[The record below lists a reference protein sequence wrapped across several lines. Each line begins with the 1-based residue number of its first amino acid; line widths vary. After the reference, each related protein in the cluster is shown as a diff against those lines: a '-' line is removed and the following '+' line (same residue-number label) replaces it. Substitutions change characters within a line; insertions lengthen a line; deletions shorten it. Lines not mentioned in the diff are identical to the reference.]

1 MKIGFDAKRAFQNF
15 TGLGNYSRTLIE
27 TLAHYHPNHEY
38 HLFAPRDTDNSRLDA
53 IKRTPSV
60 FPHFPNRIFK
70 KIAPVWRSYFIKN
83 DIEKIGLDIYHGLS
97 HELPLSVPEG
107 VKTVVTIHDL
117 IHERYPEFYPFFD
130 RKMYSFKFKRACE
143 QADLIVAISEQTKRD
158 IIDFYKIPAEKIKVI
173 YQSCD
178 RQFYIDKP
186 QYSPTEIVEKRKI
199 YFQNPKAEHSIL
211 YVGSIIP
218 RKNLLNLV
226 KTVALLADLN
236 VQLIVV
242 GNGSGAYFNQIMQH
256 IEQNNMTDWV
266 RFFPNIPFSDLPFLY
281 QNVDALVYPS
291 FFEGF
296 GIPIIEAMWSGCP
309 VVTSEGGCFREAGG
323 DAAFYIDPHKPD
335 SMAHVLRNILI
346 NKYLCDMASEKGY
359 AHVAQFH
366 EEKIGQMWIDTYSS
380 LLK

>member
-27 TLAHYHPNHEY
+27 TLAHYHPDNEY
-38 HLFAPRDTDNSRLDA
+38 HLFAPRDTDNPRLHTL
-53 IKRTPSV
+53 KRTPSV
-60 FPHFPNRIFK
+60 FSHFPSRVFK

-83 DIEKIGLDIYHGLS
+83 DIGKVGLDIYHGLS
-97 HELPLSVPEG
+97 HELPLSMPEG

-130 RKMYSFKFKRACE
+130 RKMYSFKFKRACA
-143 QADLIVAISEQTKRD
+143 QADLVVAISEQTKRD

-178 RQFYIDKP
+178 RQFYLNKP
-186 QYSPTEIVEKRKI
+186 HYTPHDIAEKRKT
-199 YFQNPKAEHSIL
+199 YFRNPKAKHYIL

-226 KTVALLADLN
+226 KSVALLAEMDIL
-236 VQLIVV
+236 LIVV
-242 GNGSGAYFNQIMQH
+242 GYGSGQYFNDILKL
-256 IEQNNMTDWV
+256 IGEKEMTDWV
-266 RFFPNIPFSDLPFLY
+266 SFFFNMPFSDLPFLY
-281 QNVDALVYPS
+281 QNVDTLVYPS
-291 FFEGF
+291 LFEGF

-309 VVTSEGGCFREAGG
+309 VVTSVGSCFQEAGG
-323 DAAFYIDPHKPD
+323 DAAFYIDPKSHYD
-335 SMAHVLRNILI
+335 MAHVLHNVLS
-346 NKYLCDMASEKGY
+346 NKFLRDKATADGY
-359 AHVAQFH
+359 AHVARFH
-366 EEKIGQMWIDTYSS
+366 EEKIGKEWMDTYRS